1 MSTSMGSHMHQDIQP
16 GSLQRERVYYTLKVI
31 HIMLHRMHE
40 DLSLEA
46 SVSEL
51 DKLEK
56 EFAAIVKDRAA
67 AEPELR

>member
-1 MSTSMGSHMHQDIQP
+1 
-16 GSLQRERVYYTLKVI
+16 
-31 HIMLHRMHE
+31 MHE

-46 SVSEL
+46 SVDEL

-56 EFAAIVKDRAA
+56 EYTAIVKDRAA

>member
-1 MSTSMGSHMHQDIQP
+1 
-16 GSLQRERVYYTLKVI
+16 
-31 HIMLHRMHE
+31 MLHRMHE

-56 EFAAIVKDRAA
+56 EFAAIIKDRAA
-67 AEPELR
+67 TEPELK